1 MNFKYIKQIVP
12 AAVLSLSLG
21 LGSCVND
28 LDVSPIDPSTNM
40 TPDYDALFTKCYA
53 NLALAGNGGADGDCD
68 IDGLDG
74 GTTGFVRQMFNAN
87 ELTTDE
93 AICNWGDE
101 GIPAFNF
108 NQWGASHPMLKGFYY
123 RLYFGVTMCNFY
135 LAEAADYDAT
145 MTAEVRFLRA
155 YYYFHLMDC
164 FGNVPFLTAVTPDA
178 APQATRKEVYDFIE
192 SELIGKKGENG
203 EIIEKGCI
211 ESMKAPKTNTYGR
224 ADQAAG
230 WMLLSRLYLNAEV
243 YTGTAQWEK
252 AAEYAEKVM
261 KSGYAL
267 HKKGEGKW
275 SAYQMLFM
283 GNNGKYKDDEGKV
296 HDGNG
301 AYVEAVLPLVQDGIT
316 TTSWGTS
323 LFLMA
328 STFNDKMNYVGEA
341 TNGTTETWG
350 GNRCRPDLVR
360 KFFPNGGI
368 PEDTDTWGV
377 LEAAKDDRALFWGKG
392 HTLDVDD
399 VATFESGFACTKFT
413 NFYTGDSA
421 AHNSKFCDTDYFLM
435 RAAEAWL
442 TYAEATARLNGG
454 TTTPEGAAAINEIRS
469 RAHATTKA
477 SYSLDE
483 ILDEWA
489 REFYFEGR
497 RRSDLIRFGKFGGN
511 TDYRWQWKGG
521 VKEGT
526 NFNANL
532 NIFAIPDAD
541 LNANPNLKQNPG
553 Y

>member
-1 MNFKYIKQIVP
+1 MNLKNIKHIVP
-12 AAVLSLSLG
+12 AAVLLLSLG
-21 LGSCVND
+21 LGSCIND
-28 LDVSPIDPSTNM
+28 LDVTPIDPSTNM
-40 TPDYDALFTKCYA
+40 TPDYEALFAKCYA
-53 NLALAGNGGADGDCD
+53 NMALAGNGGANGDGDV
-68 IDGLDG
+68 DGLDG

-93 AICNWGDE
+93 VICNWGDE

-135 LAEAADYDAT
+135 LAEAADYDAA

-164 FGNVPFLTAVTPDA
+164 FGNVPFLTEVSPTA

-192 SELIGKKGENG
+192 SELNGENG
-203 EIIEKGCI
+203 CI
-211 ESMKAPKTNTYGR
+211 ASMKSPKSNTYGR

-230 WMLLSRLYLNAEV
+230 WMLLSRLYLNAQV
-243 YTGTAQWEK
+243 YTGTPQWEK

-267 HKKGEGKW
+267 HKTGEGKW

-283 GNNGKYKDDEGKV
+283 GNNGE
-296 HDGNG
+296 NG
-301 AYVEAVLPLVQDGIT
+301 AQVEAILPLIQDGIT

-328 STFNDKMNYVGEA
+328 STFNDKMAYVGDA
-341 TNGTTETWG
+341 TNGTTEG
-350 GNRCRPDLVR
+350 LGVNRCRPDLVK

-368 PEDTDTWGV
+368 PEDKDTWDILKV
-377 LEAAKDDRALFWGKG
+377 AKDDRALFWGKG
-392 HTLDVDD
+392 HTLNVDD

-413 NFYTGDSA
+413 NFYSDGSA
-421 AHNSKFCDTDYFLM
+421 AKNSQFCDTDYFLI

-454 TTTPEGAAAINEIRS
+454 STTAEGAAAINEIRS
-469 RAHATTKA
+469 RARTTTKG
-477 SYSLDE
+477 SYSLNE

-489 REFYFEGR
+489 REFYFER
-497 RRSDLIRFGKFGGN
+497 TSS
-511 TDYRWQWKGG
+511 W
-521 VKEGT
+521 
-526 NFNANL
+526 
-532 NIFAIPDAD
+532 
-541 LNANPNLKQNPG
+541 
-553 Y
+553 

>member
-1 MNFKYIKQIVP
+1 MNLKNIKHIVP
-12 AAVLSLSLG
+12 AAILLLSLG

-28 LDVSPIDPSTNM
+28 LDVTPIDPSTNM

-53 NLALAGNGGADGDCD
+53 NMALAGNGGANGDCD
-68 IDGLDG
+68 VDGLDG

-135 LAEAADYDAT
+135 LAEAAEYDAT

-155 YYYFHLMDC
+155 LYYFHLMDC
-164 FGNVPFLTAVTPDA
+164 FGNIPFLTEVSPNA

-192 SELIGKKGENG
+192 SELIGENG
-203 EIIEKGCI
+203 CI
-211 ESMKAPKTNTYGR
+211 ASMKAPKSNTYGR

-252 AAEYAEKVM
+252 AAEYADKVM
-261 KSGYAL
+261 KSGYTL
-267 HKKGEGKW
+267 HKTGEGQW

-283 GNNGKYKDDEGKV
+283 GNNGENGAQV
-296 HDGNG
+296 EAILPLLQDGN
-301 AYVEAVLPLVQDGIT
+301 T

-328 STFNDKMNYVGEA
+328 STFNDKMTYVGEA
-341 TNGTTETWG
+341 TNGTTEAWG
-350 GNRCRPDLVR
+350 GNRCRPDLVK

-377 LEAAKDDRALFWGKG
+377 LKAAKDDRALFWGKG
-392 HTLDVDD
+392 HTLEVDD
-399 VATFESGFACTKFT
+399 VVTFESGFACTKFT
-413 NFYTGDSA
+413 NFYSDGSA
-421 AHNSKFCDTDYFLM
+421 AKNSQFCDTDFFLM

-454 TTTPEGAAAINEIRS
+454 TTTTEGAAAINEIRS
-469 RAHATTKA
+469 RANTTTKA
-477 SYSLDE
+477 SYSLNE
-483 ILDEWA
+483 ILDEWS

-497 RRSDLIRFGKFGGN
+497 RRGDLIRFGKFGSSS
-511 TDYRWQWKGG
+511 DYKWQWKGG

-532 NIFAIPDAD
+532 NIFAIPDTD

>member
-1 MNFKYIKQIVP
+1 MNLKNIKHIVP
-12 AAVLSLSLG
+12 AAVLLLSLG
-21 LGSCVND
+21 LGSCIND
-28 LDVSPIDPSTNM
+28 LDVTPIDPSTNM
-40 TPDYDALFTKCYA
+40 TPDYKALFAKCYA
-53 NLALAGNGGADGDCD
+53 NMALAGNGGANGDGDV
-68 IDGLDG
+68 DGLDG

-93 AICNWGDE
+93 VICNWGDE

-135 LAEAADYDAT
+135 LAEAADYDAA

-164 FGNVPFLTAVTPDA
+164 FGNVPFLTEVSPTA

-192 SELIGKKGENG
+192 SELNGENG
-203 EIIEKGCI
+203 CI
-211 ESMKAPKTNTYGR
+211 ASMKSPKSNTYGR

-230 WMLLSRLYLNAEV
+230 WMLLSRLYLNAQV
-243 YTGTAQWEK
+243 YTGTPQWEK

-267 HKKGEGKW
+267 HKTGEGKW

-283 GNNGKYKDDEGKV
+283 GNNGE
-296 HDGNG
+296 NG
-301 AYVEAVLPLVQDGIT
+301 AQVEAILPLLQDGIT

-328 STFNDKMNYVGEA
+328 STFNDKMAYVGDA
-341 TNGTTETWG
+341 TNGTTEAWG
-350 GNRCRPDLVR
+350 GNRCRPDLVK

-368 PEDTDTWGV
+368 PEDKDTWDILKV
-377 LEAAKDDRALFWGKG
+377 AKDDRALFWGKG
-392 HTLDVDD
+392 HTLNVDD

-413 NFYTGDSA
+413 NFYSDGSA
-421 AHNSKFCDTDYFLM
+421 AKNSQFCDTDYFLI

-454 TTTPEGAAAINEIRS
+454 STTAEGAAAINEIRS
-469 RAHATTKA
+469 RARTTTKG
-477 SYSLDE
+477 SYSLNE

-497 RRSDLIRFGKFGGN
+497 RRGDLIRFGKFGGS

-521 VKEGT
+521 IKEGT
-526 NFNANL
+526 NFSANL
-532 NIFAIPDAD
+532 NIFAIPDSD
-541 LNANPNLKQNPG
+541 LNANPNLTQNPG